1 MVRTAGAP
9 READSEELLFIKRW
23 FANPLKVGAVLPSS
37 PFLARLV
44 ARQVRRHPDEFV
56 VELGAGTGSVTKAL
70 LRAGIPAEKLLVVEI
85 DPKLVAFL
93 RREVPEARIIQ
104 GDATRL
110 SELLPREAV
119 GRVGTVISGIPMV
132 TVPLEVQQRMV
143 DAWFAVLAPGGY
155 MLQYTYSLVSPLPEA
170 KLGLKGR
177 RRGIAVRNLPPAWV
191 WSYERA
197 GAERRAA

>member
-1 MVRTAGAP
+1 MTRTARAQ
-9 READSEELLFIKRW
+9 READSEELLFLKRW

-44 ARQVRRHPDEFV
+44 ARQVRRQPEEFV
-56 VELGAGTGSVTKAL
+56 VELGAGTGSVTKEL
-70 LRAGIPAEKLLVVEI
+70 LRAGIPADKLLVIEI

-93 RREVPEARIIQ
+93 RREVPEARTIQ

-132 TVPLEVQQRMV
+132 TVPLEIQQRMV
-143 DAWFAVLAPGGY
+143 DAWFAVLARGGY

-191 WSYERA
+191 WSYEREGPA
-197 GAERRAA
+197 RRAA

>member
-1 MVRTAGAP
+1 MVRTARAQP
-9 READSEELLFIKRW
+9 EADSEELLFLKRW

-44 ARQVRRHPDEFV
+44 ARQVRRQPEEFV
-56 VELGAGTGSVTKAL
+56 VELGAGTGSVTKEL
-70 LRAGIPAEKLLVVEI
+70 LRAGIPADKLLVIEI

-132 TVPLEVQQRMV
+132 TVPLEIQQRMV
-143 DAWFAVLAPGGY
+143 DAWFAVLARGGY

-191 WSYERA
+191 WSYERE
-197 GAERRAA
+197 GAARRAA